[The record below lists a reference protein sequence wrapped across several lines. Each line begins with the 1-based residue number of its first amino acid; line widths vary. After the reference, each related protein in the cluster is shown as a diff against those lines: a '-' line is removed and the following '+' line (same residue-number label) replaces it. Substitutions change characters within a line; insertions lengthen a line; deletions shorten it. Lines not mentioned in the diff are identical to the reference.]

1 MVMKQRGSVILAI
14 MAAILVL
21 ITGCQDFDND
31 QTGRIVI
38 KITDAPF
45 PIDLIDEANVS
56 ITKVELR
63 NDKDTTGNPFITVF
77 EDTVE
82 FNLLDLRNGV
92 TADLLETEIPVGNY
106 NLIRLY
112 VDNASISVRDFNTY
126 SVKVPSGAQTGIKIF
141 IKPSLKV
148 AGGLTSE
155 VLLDFNVDRSFVLK
169 GNANTPAGIKGF
181 NFKPVIRAVNNTTA
195 GIVEG
200 VVMDADSV
208 LLADASVWIEQD
220 TVITTAY
227 TSDEGFYAMAG
238 IPTGMYSL
246 SAVKEGF
253 DTVTFHDIAVIE
265 GNLTIQN
272 FVLET
277 IAE

>member
-1 MVMKQRGSVILAI
+1 MKQRGSVILAI